1 MSTKSRER
9 QPLLGASKTSPP
21 IINGRRVTPDISSNS
36 DSGHVRSQVASDNRD
51 NWTGKRSFEC
61 CHGFVLAKVSFSFF
75 LSFFL
80 SFFFLF
86 LSFFFFLFLSTLL
99 LGSLLSLYLSLLSYP
114 QVPPRAVTSS
124 LARTMHPSSSSP
136 ALPAKP
142 PSTPSGGTS
151 SSFSP

>member
-86 LSFFFFLFLSTLL
+86 LSFSLSFVCRTTDLFLSLDFEGVVL
-99 LGSLLSLYLSLLSYP
+99 KQKAGN
-114 QVPPRAVTSS
+114 
-124 LARTMHPSSSSP
+124 LASQ
-136 ALPAKP
+136 KCCC
-142 PSTPSGGTS
+142 
-151 SSFSP
+151 